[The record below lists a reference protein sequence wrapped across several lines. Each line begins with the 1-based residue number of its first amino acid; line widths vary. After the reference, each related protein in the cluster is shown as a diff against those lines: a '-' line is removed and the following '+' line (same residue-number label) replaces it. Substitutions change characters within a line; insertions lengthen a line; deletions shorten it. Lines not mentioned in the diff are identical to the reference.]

1 MKKIILIL
9 SVIIAVVGCQKNSPA
24 PSTVNQTQTTTQ
36 VPDTTIKVWCIYKSE
51 APNMGALLY
60 CAKSF
65 TEMQTK
71 SQEYRNADI
80 FVNVVGKTAC
90 SDC

>member
-9 SVIIAVVGCQKNSPA
+9 AVILAVVGCHKNSPA
-24 PSTVNQTQTTTQ
+24 PSTVNQTQATNQ
-36 VPDTTIKVWCIYKSE
+36 VPDTTIKVWCIYKAE
-51 APNMGALLY
+51 APNMGILLY

-80 FVNVVGKTAC
+80 FVNVVGKSTC